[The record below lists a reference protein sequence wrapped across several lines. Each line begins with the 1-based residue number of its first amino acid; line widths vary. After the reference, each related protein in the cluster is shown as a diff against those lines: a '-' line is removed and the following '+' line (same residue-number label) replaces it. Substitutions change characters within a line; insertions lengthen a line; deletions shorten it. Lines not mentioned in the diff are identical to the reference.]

1 MHKHGRQLISPR
13 TFSALCLSV
22 ALLGDF
28 CMRPVQAVELATPAP
43 AIALPQLQSD
53 QQVTLASLR
62 GKVVL
67 VDFWASWCGPCVES
81 LPQYQ
86 KLRDEFARE
95 DFEVLAVN
103 LDEDKG
109 DALAFLKRFPLKFL
123 LVRDAEGVVAT
134 AYALKGMPSSYL
146 IDRAGVLRSHHVGFK
161 LQDLAPLR
169 SKIQELV
176 AEKPVVQPTITQQ
189 APAEKQHAH

>member
-1 MHKHGRQLISPR
+1 MHKHGRQRVSPR

-22 ALLGDF
+22 ALLSEF
-28 CMRPVQAVELATPAP
+28 CMRPVHAVELATPAP

-62 GKVVL
+62 GRVVL

-86 KLRDEFARE
+86 KLWDEFARE

-109 DALAFLKRFPLKFL
+109 DALAFLKRHPLKFL
-123 LVRDAEGVVAT
+123 LVRDAEGAVAT

-146 IDRAGVLRSHHVGFK
+146 IDREGVLRSRHVGFNLK
-161 LQDLAPLR
+161 DLAPLR

-176 AEKPVVQPTITQQ
+176 AEKPVVQPTITEKT
-189 APAEKQHAH
+189 AEEKQHAN